1 MKWNLVCNDCTTSVL
16 FIFYSCCCCYCCF
29 CCSIQLYWSISQI
42 YGIQNKSK
50 YLLLLLLQCWTIL
63 FIEWINSS
71 RNLNSLSFGRGCMF
85 FFSSLLKWVFSS
97 VLLCVAFI
105 LFFHFIVVI
114 LFCRSIYS
122 IYIHSYYT
130 ISAGMRNTFYF
141 FCLQTLTLAVCV
153 HCTHNEIIYYYP

>member
-85 FFSSLLKWVFSS
+85 FFLLFSSEYFHLYYYVLLLFIFFISLLWFYS
-97 VLLCVAFI
+97 ADRFIQYIFI
-105 LFFHFIVVI
+105 LITPS
-114 LFCRSIYS
+114 LPEWGTLSIS
-122 IYIHSYYT
+122 FACKLS
-130 ISAGMRNTFYF
+130 
-141 FCLQTLTLAVCV
+141 L
-153 HCTHNEIIYYYP
+153 